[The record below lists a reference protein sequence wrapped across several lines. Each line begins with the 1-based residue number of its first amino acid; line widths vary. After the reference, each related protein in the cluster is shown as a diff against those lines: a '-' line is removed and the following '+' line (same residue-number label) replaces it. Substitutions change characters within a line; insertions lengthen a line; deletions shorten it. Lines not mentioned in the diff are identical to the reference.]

1 MWLPE
6 RKVSEQGG
14 KNSFLKCNANIKKTG
29 FTGARWC
36 MLAITATQQVP
47 GQPGLH
53 EILSQT
59 DFETVP

>member
-1 MWLPE
+1 
-6 RKVSEQGG
+6 
-14 KNSFLKCNANIKKTG
+14 
-29 FTGARWC
+29 

-59 DFETVP
+59 DFETVPKTLEPQQPTSPREWPPISPLPTPPCRVPSG